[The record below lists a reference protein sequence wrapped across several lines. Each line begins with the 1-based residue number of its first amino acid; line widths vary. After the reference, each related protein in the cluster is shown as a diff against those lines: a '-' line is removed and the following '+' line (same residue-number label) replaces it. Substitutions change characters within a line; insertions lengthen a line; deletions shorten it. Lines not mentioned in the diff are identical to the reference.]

1 VEGIAWEVKGNEDEG
16 DLRQECSLSGM
27 MQNVDGIRARCLN
40 ALHLLSNEVVTCSTV
55 KLMIEILERKSER
68 LC

>member
-1 VEGIAWEVKGNEDEG
+1 
-16 DLRQECSLSGM
+16 LRQECSLSGM
-27 MQNVDGIRARCLN
+27 MQNVDGIRARCFN